1 LFAFVIDIYDYLL
14 YENIHNFLQTCSQVL
29 MTRDMLATPRAR
41 SAACATFQELLKVG
55 IVPVVNEND
64 AVAIDGQKIGDNDT
78 LAAQVAALVRAGW
91 LFLLTDVDGLYTAN
105 PSVDPTARR
114 IEVVSDIASLKVST
128 APGGDGSG
136 SESGDWGTGG
146 MATKLTAASFATAAG
161 VHMVICGG
169 EDPAVISQV
178 VLEGQRI
185 GTLFLPTVNLA
196 RTGSKRVSK
205 KLVSMDALDTVE
217 SGRDVLSMSM
227 SSAQNSDISGD
238 SDDADSAS
246 IPSLSISSTPSGS
259 GSLAGSTSTSYAGN
273 MNSLWAVPEDQIAQ
287 GMESVVMADV
297 CDG

>member
-1 LFAFVIDIYDYLL
+1 
-14 YENIHNFLQTCSQVL
+14 

-41 SAACATFQELLKVG
+41 SAASATFQELLKVG

-78 LAAQVAALVRAGW
+78 LAAQVAALVRARW

-128 APGGDGSG
+128 ASGGDGSG

-169 EDPAVISQV
+169 EDPAVITQV

-273 MNSLWAVPEDQIAQ
+273 MNALWAVPEDQIAQ
-287 GMESVVMADV
+287 GMENVVMADV